1 MTPVYTDAIV
11 TLVWMDGC
19 QRTPPILF
27 SRNPAFQSEDDYVR
41 RNENNPRRKENAIAP
56 SQRKKLERLRQ
67 ALRRFDIE
75 EGCVIYH
82 TAAKHSH
89 FCREDEWMLV
99 RYFELVEYWLPRDP
113 IIFRDEG
120 KAYDSCFSKIKA
132 TAGIDKVIV
141 FPPAV
146 HELLSPNDNK
156 VHGIAKELWRE
167 CESYKKD
174 DVESSLSLLYFL
186 NNVDVKSIS
195 TFFNNNFF
203 YDSPS
208 SFTKAEVEKVV
219 MTSGKRRYQRINFFH
234 DCEQLYARFIRGH
247 YARGMQVQPTPPLSL
262 DCDLDGD
269 YWTVFRV
276 L

>member
-11 TLVWMDGC
+11 TLVWMDGY

-41 RNENNPRRKENAIAP
+41 RNEKNPRRKATAISQ

-67 ALRRFDIE
+67 SLQRFDIE

-99 RYFELVEYWLPRDP
+99 RYFELVEDWLPKDA

-120 KAYDSCFSKIKA
+120 KAYDTCFSKIQA
-132 TAGIDKVIV
+132 SAGIDKVIV
-141 FPPAV
+141 YPPAV

-156 VHGIAKELWRE
+156 VHGIAKERWRR
-167 CESYKKD
+167 CDFYKKD
-174 DVESSLSLLYFL
+174 AVESSLSLLHFL
-186 NNVDVKSIS
+186 RNVDGESIS
-195 TFFNNNFF
+195 TFFTENFF
-203 YDSPS
+203 YNSRT

-234 DCEQLYARFIRGH
+234 DCEQLYERFIRGH
-247 YARGMQVQPTPPLSL
+247 YARGTQVQPTPPLSL